1 MTGPTDGTSPTPPE
15 FSAGAALFG
24 TRTDGRP
31 NRRAWRIELT
41 GLSPIEGAATEVRVT
56 MVDAETGKRVAAQR
70 VPFEWIRD
78 VAFCST
84 ATMTLH
90 EGDWS

>member
-1 MTGPTDGTSPTPPE
+1 MGATDGTSPPPPE

-41 GLSPIEGAATEVRVT
+41 GLTLVEGAATEVRVKLI
-56 MVDAETGKRVAAQR
+56 DAETGKTVAAQR
-70 VPFEWIRD
+70 VPFSWIRD
-78 VAFCST
+78 VAFGST
-84 ATMTLH
+84 ATQTLH
-90 EGDWS
+90 EGDWA